1 MTLFQRLLSRR
12 KKVLQ
17 SFKLIKEVIRMEL
30 QVFNN
35 AEFGSVRTTTVNGDV
50 MFVGKDVADILG
62 YQNGSRDINRHVAVE
77 NRLKTMIF
85 DGNQNKET
93 ILINESGLYSLILS
107 SKMPN
112 ARKFKHWVMAEV
124 LPSIR
129 KHGMYAMDEILENPD
144 FAIAAFIKLK
154 EEREK
159 RKQFECLSLAQQQ
172 QIAEMQPKASY
183 YDLILQNTNTV
194 PITQIAKDYGM
205 SGQRFNTLLHDLGV
219 QYKFRKT
226 WLLYQNYADCGYT
239 QSRTYAIDDNR
250 SVMHTY
256 WTQKGR
262 LFLYDLLKSE
272 GIYPLIEQEV

>member
-1 MTLFQRLLSRR
+1 
-12 KKVLQ
+12 
-17 SFKLIKEVIRMEL
+17 MEL
-30 QVFNN
+30 QIFNN
-35 AEFGSVRTTTVNGDV
+35 AEFGSVRTAMVNGDV
-50 MFVGKDVADILG
+50 MFVGKDVAGILG
-62 YQNGSRDINRHVAVE
+62 YSNPRDAINKHVDAEDKGVAKCDT
-77 NRLKTMIF
+77 LGGTQ
-85 DGNQNKET
+85 DLT
-93 ILINESGLYSLILS
+93 VINESGLYSLTFT
-107 SKMPN
+107 SKMPK
-112 ARKFKHWVMAEV
+112 AKAFKRWVTSEV
-124 LPSIR
+124 LPAIR
-129 KHGMYAMDEILENPD
+129 KHSMYVIDEMLENPD
-144 FAIAAFIKLK
+144 LAIAALTQLK
-154 EEREK
+154 DEREK

-172 QIAEMQPKASY
+172 QIAEMQAKASY

-205 SGQRFNTLLHDLGV
+205 SGQRFNTLLHDIGV

-272 GIYPLIEQEV
+272 GIYPLIEQEA